1 MQIKRALIS
10 VYDKTNLLD
19 LAQFLEA
26 KQIEIVSSG
35 GTAAYLKEYNI
46 KVTLVEELTQWPE
59 MLGGRVKTLHPA
71 IHGGIL
77 YIRQNSEHEKSVSEH
92 NLKPIDLVIVNLY
105 PFEKTINQPD
115 NTLEKAIEQIDIGG
129 PSLLRG
135 AAKNYKSVIVLSS
148 INQYED
154 FKQAFSSGELNTQ
167 KSLEYAISAFEK
179 TAHYDQ
185 VISSYLHSQSGNLK
199 QENNNQAQKINLNL
213 NLEKTLRY
221 GENPHQK
228 ANLYSIPNQETL
240 IQSIKQLSGKELSYN
255 NWLDMDSAW
264 NLINEFETEIPA
276 CAIVKHNSPCGVALG
291 ETVSEAYDY
300 ALECDPI
307 SAFGGIVIVNQEIDL
322 ELAKKMHSIF
332 LEVIMAPSF
341 SPEAFELLSQ
351 KKNLRLTQI
360 PLMKEINSPIYK
372 SIFGNG
378 LLVQSP
384 DNLLLNSD
392 DMKVVTEAQPSEE
405 DWLSA
410 LFALRIVQHIRSNG
424 IVIVNGNRSVGLCGG
439 QTNRVNSVKIALEQ
453 ASDLSSNGILASD
466 AFFPFAD
473 NIEYCAQG
481 RIKTIIQPGG
491 SIRDPEVIEAANKYK
506 IAMIFTGIRH
516 FKH

>member
-10 VYDKTNLLD
+10 VYDKTNLLE
-19 LAQFLEA
+19 LAKFLQDN
-26 KQIEIVSSG
+26 KIEIVSSG
-35 GTAAYLKEYNI
+35 GTANYLKEHNI
-46 KVTLVEELTQWPE
+46 PVISVEELTEWPE
-59 MLGGRVKTLHPA
+59 MLSGRVKTLHPA
-71 IHGGIL
+71 IHAGIL
-77 YIRQNSEHEKSVSEH
+77 YIRQNPEHEKSVKEH
-92 NLKPIDLVIVNLY
+92 NLKSIDLVIVNLY
-105 PFEKTINQPD
+105 PFQKTIDQPN
-115 NTLEKAIEQIDIGG
+115 NTLEQAIEQIDIGG
-129 PSLLRG
+129 PSLIRA
-135 AAKNYKSVIVLSS
+135 AAKNHESVIVLSS

-154 FKQAFSSGELNTQ
+154 FKQAFLARQLNTQ
-167 KSLEYAISAFEK
+167 KSLEYAIKAFEE

-185 VISSYLHSQSGNLK
+185 VISGYLSSQ
-199 QENNNQAQKINLNL
+199 NNNSVNKINLNL
-213 NLEKTLRY
+213 NLEQALRY

-228 ANLYSIPNQETL
+228 ANLYSIPNQKNI

-264 NLINEFETEIPA
+264 NLINEFEPEIPA

-291 ETVSEAYDY
+291 ETVTEAFDY
-300 ALECDPI
+300 ALECDPV
-307 SAFGGIVIVNQEIDL
+307 SAFGGIVILNQEIDL
-322 ELAKKMHSIF
+322 EVAKKMQAIF

-341 SPEAFELLSQ
+341 SDEAFQLLSQ
-351 KKNLRLTQI
+351 KKNLRLIKI
-360 PLMKEINSPIYK
+360 PLDHEINSAVYK
-372 SIFGNG
+372 SIFANG

-384 DNLLLNSD
+384 DNSLFNSD
-392 DMKVVTEAQPSEE
+392 NMKVVTETQPSEE
-405 DWLSA
+405 DWLSS
-410 LFALRIVQHIRSNG
+410 LFALRIVKHIRSNG

-453 ASDLSSNGILASD
+453 ASDLSTNGILASD

-491 SIRDPEVIEAANKYK
+491 SIRDQEVIDTANKYK
-506 IAMIFTGIRH
+506 IAMIFTSIRH